1 MLRIETHIRFS
12 LTHMMSLGE
21 NIILK
26 NREITAVSLPVSKM
40 FSVFCASSL
49 GWKSAAS
56 RSLLFFLLSALVGL
70 SFELLKN
77 LLTNEVRGLVSPSEE
92 FFFLLWLMVKL
103 KVVFLNK
110 TSSCCFQFLELLRS
124 KRLCRDHVKSEF
136 PYMSFYFPPFFVFI
150 TGNV

>member
-12 LTHMMSLGE
+12 LTHMMSLGG

-40 FSVFCASSL
+40 FSVFRASSL

-92 FFFLLWLMVKL
+92 FFFLL
-103 KVVFLNK
+103 
-110 TSSCCFQFLELLRS
+110 
-124 KRLCRDHVKSEF
+124 
-136 PYMSFYFPPFFVFI
+136 
-150 TGNV
+150 